1 MPENKNPNNVIIR
14 HGTRDDIPE
23 ILDVIDASF
32 KKPYY
37 GGDRANP
44 NEKACFDYLYHRKDF
59 CPEWN
64 LVAEDASTGRI
75 VSIVGAHYRPSY
87 IEGVPTE
94 SWMLNPA
101 ATLHEYRGRGI
112 MVRLIRMLNQY
123 VWDQGGS
130 LVFFHGVPEYY
141 SRAGYTKCLAT
152 YRLVLPVSQVVKS
165 VEGNSGKTGPGENR
179 PGENRIG
186 EKEYCLTTATPEDA
200 QALARVWDGE
210 ARGGFLA
217 LRRTVDWW
225 QRELSLGDPE
235 LAGHIEHPFPDLER
249 LHVLRGPAG
258 DGPGSAMAYAS
269 ISEDPE
275 AKVLNIIEGAAV
287 DDGAASQLW
296 TGLARLAQ
304 NRGLK
309 EFGFNASPRNSLVR
323 TGMGNFMAVLR
334 YRRPSAGFALL
345 VNPGGLLK
353 SLEPAL
359 SARWKE
365 RGWPAQSVQG
375 TVALRVWGGADAGL
389 QGQRVLLR
397 YGRDGIVVD
406 YSEGLAAGAS
416 TDAATDVP
424 TGAAEKDW
432 IDLSYQDLTRLTLGS
447 ALPGENLMASL
458 GIASGEAR
466 RVLTAL
472 FPPEHPDPGQN
483 YLY

>member
-1 MPENKNPNNVIIR
+1 LPEGKNHNEIIIR
-14 HGTRDDIPE
+14 HGTSEEIPE

-37 GGDRANP
+37 GGDRTNP
-44 NEKACFDYLYHRKDF
+44 NEKACFDYLYHRNDF
-59 CPEWN
+59 RPECN
-64 LVAEDASTGRI
+64 LVAKDASTGHI
-75 VSIVGAHYRPSY
+75 VSIVGAHYRPTY
-87 IEGVPTE
+87 IEGIRTE

-101 ATLHEYRGRGI
+101 ATLHEYRGQGI
-112 MVRLIRMLNQY
+112 MVRLIERLNQY
-123 VWDQGGS
+123 VHDQGGTV
-130 LVFFHGVPEYY
+130 LFFHGVPEYY
-141 SRAGYTKCLAT
+141 SRSGYTKCLAT
-152 YRLVLPVSQVVKS
+152 HRLVLPVDQVLKS
-165 VEGNSGKTGPGENR
+165 AGGPSGAEGPR
-179 PGENRIG
+179 
-186 EKEYCLTTATPEDA
+186 LTTASPDDA
-200 QALARVWDGE
+200 PALAGVWEEE
-210 ARGGFLA
+210 ARGGCLA
-217 LRRTVDWW
+217 LSRGVDWW

-235 LAGHIEHPFPDLER
+235 LARTIEHPFPDLER

-334 YRRPSAGFALL
+334 YRRPSAGFALV

-353 SLEPAL
+353 SLEPVL
-359 SARWKE
+359 SARWQE
-365 RGWPAQSVQG
+365 RGWPAESVQG
-375 TVALRVWGGADAGL
+375 MATVRVAEDRDAGL
-389 QGQRVLLR
+389 SGQVVTLH
-397 YGRDGIVVD
+397 YDVNGISVGYRESSV
-406 YSEGLAAGAS
+406 
-416 TDAATDVP
+416 TDASVGDAV
-424 TGAAEKDW
+424 
-432 IDLSYQDLTRLTLGS
+432 DLSYQDLTKLALGS
-447 ALPGENLMASL
+447 VLPGADGMASL
-458 GIASGEAR
+458 GVASGEAR

-472 FPPEHPDPGQN
+472 FPPNYPDPGQS